1 MPAILKLI
9 LTIAQIITERII
21 RRLLKNGGYRKE
33 TT

>member
-21 RRLLKNGGYRKE
+21 RRRFKKWWV
-33 TT
+33 